1 MEPGKE
7 RIYWSLVNS
16 EMDIKGSKVRVGGDQ
31 NTKIEMKFPLALAI
45 GSVFIYEIFTVL
57 PFTFN
62 NVSSIS
68 ALLNIFTTMNSL
80 FLNSQVSNI
89 TTIDTALNPVIA
101 DSTFTNFLQI
111 QAIGQGL
118 YTYGAVWLILCS
130 VILLLSM
137 VAPIFISRIA
147 KK

>member
-1 MEPGKE
+1 
-7 RIYWSLVNS
+7 
-16 EMDIKGSKVRVGGDQ
+16 
-31 NTKIEMKFPLALAI
+31 
-45 GSVFIYEIFTVL
+45 
-57 PFTFN
+57 
-62 NVSSIS
+62 
-68 ALLNIFTTMNSL
+68 MNSL